1 MLFVLYRYKAC
12 KESAET
18 LYARLATLS
27 ALQSYGFYLPSLM
40 AAAAVASSSNGVSI
54 ASQHSLIRNPEPISG
69 VDLSFNKNSYL
80 TNNQDSLT
88 GR

>member
-1 MLFVLYRYKAC
+1 
-12 KESAET
+12 
-18 LYARLATLS
+18 
-27 ALQSYGFYLPSLM
+27 M

-80 TNNQDSLT
+80 TNNQDLLT